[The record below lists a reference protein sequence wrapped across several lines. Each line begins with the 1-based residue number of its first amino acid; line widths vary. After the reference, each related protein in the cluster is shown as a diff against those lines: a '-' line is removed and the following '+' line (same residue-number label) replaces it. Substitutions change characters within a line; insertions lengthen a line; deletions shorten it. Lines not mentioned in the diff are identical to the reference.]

1 MTRKR
6 KLPQWLVT
14 LLSLLLAVLV
24 VTALLSALTGSPDL
38 PPPVQSQAKPPQVP
52 YDRWKPKANKPVPN
66 SPAESPAPKPAP
78 MPAPLVASAG
88 IGLILDD
95 AGFDM
100 PALRRILDLS
110 IPVAVAVLP
119 GAPYAR
125 QAATLAHERDQVV
138 MLHLPMEPLVPKY
151 REKMTDTFLRT
162 DMSEGM
168 LRQQFLRD
176 LEKVPFAEGVNN
188 HMGSLLTT
196 ERSAMSQVMQICREK
211 GLFFVDSKT
220 NRRSVASETA
230 ESMDVAWAERHYFL
244 DHNLDEAAMARV
256 WERARA
262 CARSGQSCIVIA
274 HPYPETVAFLENHL
288 NVEDITLLKPMR
300 SMLSRGT
307 PLKAAQKAGSTGRA
321 L

>member
-6 KLPQWLVT
+6 RLPPWLVA

-24 VTALLSALTGSPDL
+24 VMTLLSVLTGSPDQ

-52 YDRWKPKANKPVPN
+52 YDKWTPKAKPAPT
-66 SPAESPAPKPAP
+66 PKAESPLPEPTQE
-78 MPAPLVASAG
+78 PLVAAAG

-100 PALRRILDLS
+100 PALKRILDLS
-110 IPVAVAVLP
+110 IPVAIAVLP

-125 QAATLAHERDQVV
+125 QAATLAHERGQVV

-162 DMSEGM
+162 DMSAGM
-168 LRQQFLRD
+168 LRQQFLSD
-176 LEKVPFAEGVNN
+176 LEKVPFVEGVNN

-196 ERSAMSQVMQICREK
+196 ERGAMNQVMQLCREK

-220 NRRSVASETA
+220 NRRSVAWEIA
-230 ESMDVAWAERHYFL
+230 ESMDVAWAERRYFL
-244 DHNLDEAAMARV
+244 DHSLDEAAMASI
-256 WERARA
+256 WSRART
-262 CARSGQSCIVIA
+262 CARSGESCIVIA
-274 HPYPETVAFLENHL
+274 HPYPETVAFLERHL
-288 NVEDITLLKPMR
+288 NVEDIMLMQPMR
-300 SMLSRGT
+300 RMLNRGT
-307 PLKAAQKAGSTGRA
+307 PLKAAQKRVSTGRT

>member
-24 VTALLSALTGSPDL
+24 VTSLLSVLTDSPDRSA
-38 PPPVQSQAKPPQVP
+38 PVQSRTKPPQIADDKQVA
-52 YDRWKPKANKPVPN
+52 KARPTPVP
-66 SPAESPAPKPAP
+66 EAPVGPPPLAP
-78 MPAPLVASAG
+78 EPQIAAAG

-100 PALRRILDLS
+100 PALKRILDLS
-110 IPVAVAVLP
+110 IPIAIAVLP
-119 GAPYAR
+119 GAPHA
-125 QAATLAHERDQVV
+125 QEAATLAHERGQVV

-151 REKMTDTFLRT
+151 REKMTDTFLRA

-176 LEKVPFAEGVNN
+176 LERVPFAEGVNN
-188 HMGSLLTT
+188 HMGSLLTA
-196 ERSAMSQVMQICREK
+196 ERDAMSQVMQICREK
-211 GLFFVDSKT
+211 GLFFVDSMT

-230 ESMDVAWAERHYFL
+230 ESMDIAWAERRFFL
-244 DHNLDEAAMARV
+244 DNESNEAAMARV

-262 CARSGQSCIVIA
+262 CARSGKSCIVIA
-274 HPYPETVAFLENHL
+274 HPYPETVTFLEKHL
-288 NVEDITLLKPMR
+288 NIEDVTLMQPMR
-300 SMLSRGT
+300 RMLNRGT
-307 PLKAAQKAGSTGRA
+307 LLKAAQKAGEVERT